1 MKSVKSFF
9 VFWLLFSFIVLLPSF
24 TFGQA
29 SVTDPIV
36 DPMYT
41 PWGQSFSGVSYI
53 MPDPDGFKMDNSR
66 FIFTEEDTS
75 QIFYQAGRPN
85 KIIKNSIKWIWFYD
99 FGKEISMVDSA
110 TIEAKFQYQTVAD
123 PQRVQTCIGIDF
135 YNPLDLTAIFCEGKD
150 LSLSVDQKKKYT
162 WVNSNSDKKSVPF
175 FSAIGM
181 PFQMGGD
188 TGLVELSVEVFD
200 LKLWDDGKV
209 IFHDPFNPILT
220 DVPRETTTTMDFTL
234 EQNYPNPFNPSTS
247 IAYHIARN
255 SNVTLKVYDVL
266 GREVA
271 TLVNGEKS
279 PGTYE
284 VKFDGSNLTSGMY
297 LYRLQAGNTV
307 ISKKMLLMK

>member
-29 SVTDPIV
+29 SVA

-41 PWGQSFSGVSYI
+41 PWGPSFWGVSYN
-53 MPDPDGFKMDNSR
+53 MPDPDGFEMNNSR
-66 FIFTEEDTS
+66 FIFDPKDTS
-75 QIFYQAGRPN
+75 QVFYQAGRPN
-85 KIIKNSIKWIWFYD
+85 KVLLNFIKWIWFYD
-99 FGKEISMVDSA
+99 FGKEIPMCDSA
-110 TIEAKFQYQTVAD
+110 TIEAKLQYQIVTD
-123 PQRVQTCIGIDF
+123 PQCAIWTGIGIDF
-135 YNPLDLTAIFCEGKD
+135 YNPLDLTAIFREHKD

-162 WVNSNSDKKSVPF
+162 WINSASDKKSVPF
-175 FSAIGM
+175 FSAIGI
-181 PFQMGGD
+181 PFQMNGD
-188 TGLVELSVEVFD
+188 TGFVELSVEVFD
-200 LKLWDDGKV
+200 LKLWDDGKIV
-209 IFHDPFNPILT
+209 FHDAFNPIIT
-220 DVPRETTTTMDFTL
+220 DVPRETIVPTEFIL

-247 IAYHIARN
+247 IMYHVARS

-271 TLVNGEKS
+271 TLVNEQKS

-284 VKFDGSNLTSGMY
+284 VKFDGSNLASGMY
-297 LYRLQAGNTV
+297 LYRLQAGNIV